1 MHKGS
6 LESKVLP
13 IDIDYMLVF
22 AHQDVGRLYLS
33 TLEAELEGPDVD
45 DAGVKFCLTEKMRK
59 HQELSVGIKDEVQTR
74 FTLWAS
80 RRPSYFLLLFNLL
93 PHNQLPVSLSVE
105 NSGSD
110 YHMPDLGNHS
120 TQNTMSESRK
130 DAALKSATTPLLDD
144 DPENNSSIKVE
155 QKSKISLWQHIKDE
169 SKAFMKIAT
178 SSRLH
183 SYGLEEVPNLI
194 SRKKDSFVSGQPAKH
209 SHGPGSKRNLA
220 VGTSGFFTQPH
231 GSNSKSELEPK
242 RWLKSGNGTMLS
254 LSSAAT
260 FACPARV
267 NMVLTVRVVLV
278 SSCSA
283 KVAQFGM
290 SQIGALAA
298 GVGLS
303 ASFSASRFAF
313 SAANDSFAMVSRH
326 KAGTSGDVDVRASGS
341 TTVGAWFNVPEL
353 AVRDIYFVVPL
364 DYSSPHSSSITIF
377 VREVVADNIVRD
389 AEYVRSRL
397 LPPGERWNI
406 LGQSFGGFCAVTYLS
421 LAPAGLRY
429 VLLTGGLPP
438 LGDGCTADT
447 VYRECYKRV
456 ALQNAKFYSR
466 FPQDEEVVRSIVRHL
481 AEEGGVAMP
490 SGGILTPRVLQLLGL
505 SGLGSAGGFERL
517 HYLLERA
524 WDPLLVPD
532 ASVRLSHT
540 FLRMVEIWLLDFDT
554 NPLYALLHESIYCQG
569 AASNWAAQRVR
580 EELGDQ
586 FDAVKAATNGQKVL
600 FTGEMIF
607 PWMFDDLKTLQPFK
621 EVAEILA
628 KKEDWPPL
636 YDMTTLRNNK
646 VPVAAA
652 VYYED
657 MYVSFKLSEASAAEI
672 KGIRMWSTERFGSV
686 PGRFTPAKVL
696 NAQYSQ
702 DRDLTKFCQALTE

>member
-1 MHKGS
+1 MMRRQVVA
-6 LESKVLP
+6 EVL
-13 IDIDYMLVF
+13 
-22 AHQDVGRLYLS
+22 R
-33 TLEAELEGPDVD
+33 
-45 DAGVKFCLTEKMRK
+45 
-59 HQELSVGIKDEVQTR
+59 
-74 FTLWAS
+74 
-80 RRPSYFLLLFNLL
+80 
-93 PHNQLPVSLSVE
+93 
-105 NSGSD
+105 SGSRIC
-110 YHMPDLGNHS
+110 N
-120 TQNTMSESRK
+120 Q
-130 DAALKSATTPLLDD
+130 ASAT
-144 DPENNSSIKVE
+144 
-155 QKSKISLWQHIKDE
+155 
-169 SKAFMKIAT
+169 
-178 SSRLH
+178 
-183 SYGLEEVPNLI
+183 
-194 SRKKDSFVSGQPAKH
+194 
-209 SHGPGSKRNLA
+209 
-220 VGTSGFFTQPH
+220 
-231 GSNSKSELEPK
+231 
-242 RWLKSGNGTMLS
+242 
-254 LSSAAT
+254 
-260 FACPARV
+260 AC
-267 NMVLTVRVVLV
+267 
-278 SSCSA
+278 SSA

-377 VREVVADNIVRD
+377 VREVVAAGKEEHHLPYLLYLQGGPGFECARPADANGWMKKACEEYRVILLDQRGTGLSTPLTPTTLSQFTSAKQQASYLQHFRADNIVRD

-672 KGIRMWSTERFGSV
+672 KGIRMWVTNEYMHSGIREDGPRILDHLF
-686 PGRFTPAKVL
+686 
-696 NAQYSQ
+696 
-702 DRDLTKFCQALTE
+702 DLLKGKLLLR